1 MRASGDP
8 LPSNDPAVTVLSH
21 SEARATLVEAFGARR
36 VAPSAHA
43 LQAVQAIAHLESF
56 YGASR
61 NNWGSIQCRN
71 AIPPCPPECSELTD
85 KDANGDP
92 YQACYRVYPS
102 PLDGASDLVRLL
114 YSRPLIR
121 AALEGE
127 KSAGEIAQAMRQSGY
142 FEAPVDRYAF
152 GIRERAKI
160 VAYDLREPYLLGG
173 RAAPPPAPPKKYASG
188 ATVAVV
194 FALVLAGL
202 GVVFS
207 RRG

>member
-1 MRASGDP
+1 M
-8 LPSNDPAVTVLSH
+8 LSH
-21 SEARATLVEAFGARR
+21 SEARATLVEAFGARGI
-36 VAPSAHA
+36 APSAHA
-43 LQAVQAIAHLESF
+43 LQAVQAIANLESF

-85 KDANGDP
+85 KHANGEP
-92 YQACYRVYPS
+92 YQACYRVYS
-102 PLDGASDLVRLL
+102 TPLDGASDLVRLL

-121 AALEGE
+121 AALESE
-127 KSAGEIAQAMRQSGY
+127 KSAGELAQAMRKSGY
-142 FEAPVDRYAF
+142 FEAPADRYAS

-173 RAAPPPAPPKKYASG
+173 RAAPPPAPSKKYASG
-188 ATVAVV
+188 AAVAVV

-202 GVVFS
+202 GLAFS

>member
-1 MRASGDP
+1 M
-8 LPSNDPAVTVLSH
+8 LSH
-21 SEARATLVEAFGARR
+21 RQARETLVEAFGARGI
-36 VAPSAHA
+36 APSAHA

-85 KDANGDP
+85 KDASGEP
-92 YQACYRVYPS
+92 YQACYRVYPT

-121 AALEGE
+121 AALEGR
-127 KSAGEIAQAMRQSGY
+127 KSAGELAQAMRKSGY
-142 FEAPVDRYAF
+142 FEAPADRYAF
-152 GIRERAKI
+152 AIRERAKI
-160 VAYDLREPYLLGG
+160 VAFDLKEPYLLGG

-188 ATVAVV
+188 STVAVV

-202 GVVFS
+202 GFAFS